1 MSKYKY
7 IIFGIALLLGVLAIP
22 VVEPVKAGNSCH
34 GSKKKTPAAPVSVEV
49 DQEVVVSPGVTVK
62 ESVVVEDA
70 PAGVTVIE
78 KVEIGEG
85 PSGGPVGVHANKKA
99 ARKVKRAT
107 IAEAKADRRAARAA
121 KKEAN
126 AEFEAGAEEAVREAY
141 SK

>member
-1 MSKYKY
+1 MKKY
-7 IIFGIALLLGVLAIP
+7 IVFAAALLLGCLAIP
-22 VVEPVKAGNSCH
+22 VVEPAKAGNSCH
-34 GSKKKTPAAPVSVEV
+34 GKKKTPAAPVSVEV

-62 ESVVVEDA
+62 EKVEVDGPGNVTVTEEVVV
-70 PAGVTVIE
+70 
-78 KVEIGEG
+78 GEG
-85 PSGGPVGVHANKKA
+85 GGSGPVGVHASKKA

-126 AEFEAGAEEAVREAY
+126 AEFEAGAEEAVRQAY